1 MFPVVDSHYTRQNT
15 QKQYL
20 ESDLSI
26 AKMYRFYQEWV
37 KKESIINV
45 MAQNATLRQYTD
57 IFNNSFNL
65 SFLNQKEIC
74 VMKVRNL
81 GWLALKKK
89 NSKKLFMLNI

>member
-1 MFPVVDSHYTRQNT
+1 MSPVVDSHYTRQNT

-26 AKMYRFYQEWV
+26 SKMYRFYQEWV
-37 KKESIINV
+37 KEELITV

-65 SFLNQKEIC
+65 SF
-74 VMKVRNL
+74 
-81 GWLALKKK
+81 
-89 NSKKLFMLNI
+89 